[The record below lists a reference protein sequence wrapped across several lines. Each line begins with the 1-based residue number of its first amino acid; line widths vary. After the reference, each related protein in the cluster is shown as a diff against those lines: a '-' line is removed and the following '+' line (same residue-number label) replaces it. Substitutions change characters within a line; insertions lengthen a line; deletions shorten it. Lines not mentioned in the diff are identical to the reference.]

1 MKSIVIEVKSEDI
14 DVKPNIN
21 GVPSFTWNIKIPI
34 LPAFSVEYFTIQAGG
49 VNAITMADI
58 EEDKIILPTM
68 HMLYPDWK
76 SIHIVLHYHGIRDYS
91 LLFPWIENQG
101 LRTRIGE
108 FYEEADKNFE
118 QGAWLSF
125 ALMCGAVFEGMLHAR
140 LDPNSTYSQFNNLI
154 NNAFSSRLIDERE
167 RNIVRKVKD
176 ARNLVH
182 SGNFNYPYVTRKD
195 AMDIM
200 ATLNELIKKFSI

>member
-1 MKSIVIEVKSEDI
+1 MKSMVIEVDSQNIRTEQEGDDI
-14 DVKPNIN
+14 HLW
-21 GVPSFTWNIKIPI
+21 TWYIPIPI

-49 VNAITMADI
+49 VNAITVGEI
-58 EEDKIILPTM
+58 KGDKVILPKM
-68 HMLYPDWK
+68 HLLYHDWE
-76 SIHIVLHYHGIRDYS
+76 SIHVVLHYHGIRDYS
-91 LLFPWIENQG
+91 LLFPWIGNQR
-101 LRTRIGE
+101 LRKRIGE

-154 NNAFSSRLIDERE
+154 NTAFSSRLIDERE
-167 RNIVRKVKD
+167 KTIMQEVKE

-182 SGNFNYPYVTRKD
+182 SGNFKHPNVTRKN